1 MEKLNK
7 QAETKQC
14 TIPSVISRYFY
25 TVVLFLWLL
34 VSIITI
40 GFIYHIVYKNGFS
53 KISDHFEWLV
63 DRVNGL

>member
-1 MEKLNK
+1 MDKTNK
-7 QAETKQC
+7 ENETKQC

-34 VSIITI
+34 VLIITI

-53 KISDHFEWLV
+53 KILDHFEWLV
-63 DRVNGL
+63 YRVNGL